1 MSSNNT
7 ANGENGSHRLGLPT
21 TPNNQPT
28 SPLTKPT
35 SAHTHQQHL
44 HQHSHSH
51 SHSHHPP
58 ASLHLPQSSVF
69 PGSLPS
75 NPSTNASNSQT
86 SSRKPS
92 VVELLSSPPPLP
104 ANYSFADDQ
113 LLASF
118 SLSRNASI
126 SSRVSAS
133 NTSASGVVPGIDW
146 TEVPLSELTSLNKL
160 ILINNSYSI
169 QDAFK
174 TLDSNSLTSV
184 PVLINPTSPQDL
196 TNCLTFDYSDLNTYL
211 LLIMNKITLAQLAT
225 TELYSDKDPREK
237 QEIIANLIAKA
248 KRGEPVPVD
257 FIVKL
262 HPKNPFLKFLEL
274 DTLFKVVEA
283 MGNGQHRI
291 AIHNPRKPEEI
302 TGILSQRRLIK
313 YMWENARRFPGL
325 QLIFNL
331 TLQELKIGL
340 TTPITIYEDQLLID
354 ALYKMFEYRV
364 SSLAVID
371 KLKMLVGNI
380 SIVDVKNVT
389 SSQKSHL
396 LFKSVLNFISYNLS
410 QKGIEKGQ
418 DQFPIFHVNPNT
430 SLARVIA
437 KLVATQSHR
446 LWIVEL
452 TARNSVSTLPSASA
466 PDSALGTQATLTPT
480 SASAQLAAA
489 TVESTL
495 LHQQQQQ
502 THNSGQS
509 QSSPQ
514 ASPQT
519 LLQPSTPNTNSSS
532 LSEVG
537 TISSNGRLLGVV
549 SLTDIL
555 GVFANSKGTKTDPQF
570 ARNQRRRSSTSTTRS
585 SIERSSIDILR

>member
-7 ANGENGSHRLGLPT
+7 SENGNYRLGIPT

-35 SAHTHQQHL
+35 SAHSH
-44 HQHSHSH
+44 HQHSHQH

-58 ASLHLPQSSVF
+58 PTSLHLPQSSVF
-69 PGSLPS
+69 PGSIPS
-75 NPSTNASNSQT
+75 NPNTNASNSQS

-113 LLASF
+113 LLSSF
-118 SLSRNASI
+118 SLSRNASV

-133 NTSASGVVPGIDW
+133 NTSASGIVQGIDW
-146 TEVPLSELTSLNKL
+146 TEIPLSELTSLNKL

-225 TELYSDKDPREK
+225 NELYSDKDPREK

-274 DTLFKVVEA
+274 DTLFKIVEA

-340 TTPITIYEDQLLID
+340 TTPITIYDDQLLID

-452 TARNSVSTLPSASA
+452 TARNSISTMPCLSA
-466 PDSALGTQATLTPT
+466 PDTPILTPT

-489 TVESTL
+489 TVESL
-495 LHQQQQQ
+495 LQHQQQQLQ
-502 THNSGQS
+502 AQNSAPTL
-509 QSSPQ
+509 SSPH

-519 LLQPSTPNTNSSS
+519 QQPPSTPNTNTTS
-532 LSEVG
+532 LNEVG
-537 TISSNGRLLGVV
+537 SISSNGRLVGVV

-585 SIERSSIDILR
+585 SIERSSIEILR

>member
-7 ANGENGSHRLGLPT
+7 SENGNHRLGIPT

-35 SAHTHQQHL
+35 SAHSH
-44 HQHSHSH
+44 HQHSHQH

-58 ASLHLPQSSVF
+58 PTSLHLPQSSVF
-69 PGSLPS
+69 PGSIPS
-75 NPSTNASNSQT
+75 NPNTNASNSQS

-113 LLASF
+113 LLSSF
-118 SLSRNASI
+118 SLSRNASV

-133 NTSASGVVPGIDW
+133 NTSASGIVQGIDW
-146 TEVPLSELTSLNKL
+146 TEIPLSELTSLNKL

-225 TELYSDKDPREK
+225 NELYSDKDPREK

-274 DTLFKVVEA
+274 DTLFKIVEA

-340 TTPITIYEDQLLID
+340 TTPITIYDDQLLID

-452 TARNSVSTLPSASA
+452 TARNSISTMPCLSA
-466 PDSALGTQATLTPT
+466 PDTPILTPT

-489 TVESTL
+489 TVESL
-495 LHQQQQQ
+495 LQHQQQQLQ
-502 THNSGQS
+502 AQNSAPTL
-509 QSSPQ
+509 SSPH

-519 LLQPSTPNTNSSS
+519 QQPPSTPNTNTTS
-532 LSEVG
+532 LNEVG
-537 TISSNGRLLGVV
+537 SISSNGRLVGVV

-585 SIERSSIDILR
+585 SIERSSIEILR